1 MLRDRTVRRAGR
13 LAAERKRD
21 VARIEIYTKE
31 WCPYCLKAK
40 ALLRAKDIP
49 YDEIDITTDEPRQA
63 EMVERSGMRSVPQI
77 FLDGDKVG
85 GYDDL
90 ARLNATGELDRRLG
104 RGEGEPLRDVY
115 DVAVVGAGPA
125 GLTAAMYAAR
135 KNLSTIVIALDLGGQ
150 VGLTTEVL
158 NYPGFGAI
166 SGPDL
171 AERYH
176 EQAAKYEIA
185 ELIGERVVGLSVEG
199 RCKVIELE
207 SGRSVRASTV
217 IIATGV
223 QKRRLNVPGERRL
236 TGKGVVYCSTCDG
249 PLFKGSTIAVVGAG
263 NSGLEAAVE
272 MDGVATKV
280 YLVSIGDWT
289 GDAILQDKASA
300 APHVESLR
308 YYEPVAIH
316 GDGKVEGLTV
326 RDVRSGETRRLD
338 VDGVFVEVGLFPNS
352 EFALDLLETSVVGEI
367 AVDKHGATG
376 VRGVFAAGDVTDNRD
391 KQIVV
396 AAGEG
401 ARAALAA
408 FEYLVKQP

>member
-1 MLRDRTVRRAGR
+1 MAH
-13 LAAERKRD
+13 
-21 VARIEIYTKE
+21 IEIYTKE

-40 ALLRAKDIP
+40 ALLRAKDVA
-49 YDEIDITTDEPRQA
+49 YDEIDVTSDEVRQA

-77 FLDGDKVG
+77 FLDGEKVG

-104 RGEGEPLRDVY
+104 RGEEAPLRDVY
-115 DVAVVGAGPA
+115 DVAVLGAGPA

-135 KNLSTIVIALDLGGQ
+135 KNLSAIVVASDLGGQ
-150 VGLTTEVL
+150 VGLTRDIA
-158 NYPGFGAI
+158 NYPGFAAVT
-166 SGPDL
+166 GPDL
-171 AERYH
+171 VDRSY
-176 EQAAKYEIA
+176 EQAAKYGIT
-185 ELIGERVVGLSVEG
+185 ELIGERAVGLSVDG
-199 RCKVIELE
+199 RCKVIDLE
-207 SGRSVRASTV
+207 SGRKVRASTL

-223 QKRRLNVPGERRL
+223 QKRRLDVPGEKRL

-249 PLFKGSTIAVVGAG
+249 PLFKDATIAVVGAG
-263 NSGLEAAVE
+263 NSGLEAAIE
-272 MDGVATKV
+272 MNGVAAKV
-280 YLVSIGDWT
+280 YLITVGEWS
-289 GDAILQDKASA
+289 GDAILKDKASA
-300 APHVESLR
+300 ARTVESLR
-308 YYEPVAIH
+308 YHEVVEIH
-316 GDGKVEGLTV
+316 GDDKVEAITV
-326 RDVRSGETRRLD
+326 RDVRSGESRRIA

-352 EFALDLLETSVVGEI
+352 EFALDLLQTNVAGEI
-367 AVDKHGATG
+367 EVDKRGATG

>member
-1 MLRDRTVRRAGR
+1 MAQ
-13 LAAERKRD
+13 
-21 VARIEIYTKE
+21 IEIYTKQ

-40 ALLRAKDIP
+40 ALLRAKDVA
-49 YDEIDITTDEPRQA
+49 YDEVDVTSDEARQA

-77 FLDGDKVG
+77 FLDGEKVG

-104 RGEGEPLRDVY
+104 RGEGAPLRDVY
-115 DVAVVGAGPA
+115 DVAVIGAGPA

-135 KNLSTIVIALDLGGQ
+135 KNLSTIVIAMDVGGQ
-150 VGLTTEVL
+150 VGLTAEVA
-158 NYPGFGAI
+158 NYPGFDLVT
-166 SGPDL
+166 GPDL
-171 AERYH
+171 ADRYH

-185 ELIGERVVGLSVEG
+185 ELIGESVVGLSLDG

-236 TGKGVVYCSTCDG
+236 TGRGVVYCSTCDG
-249 PLFKGSTIAVVGAG
+249 PLFKGLTIAVVGAG
-263 NSGLEAAVE
+263 NSGLEAAIE
-272 MDGVATKV
+272 MDGVTAKV
-280 YLVSIGDWT
+280 YLVSIGDWI
-289 GDAILQDKASA
+289 GDAILQDKVSA
-300 APHVESLR
+300 AHHIESLR
-308 YYEPVAIH
+308 FHEAVEIH
-316 GDGKVEGLTV
+316 GEDQVEGLTV
-326 RDVRSGETRRLD
+326 RDVRSGETRRLV
-338 VDGVFVEVGLFPNS
+338 VDGVFIEVGLFPNS
-352 EFALDLLETSVVGEI
+352 EFALDLLETNVVGEV
-367 AVDKHGATG
+367 AVDKRGATG

-408 FEYLVKQP
+408 FEYLVKQQ

>member
-1 MLRDRTVRRAGR
+1 M
-13 LAAERKRD
+13 
-21 VARIEIYTKE
+21 ARIEIYTKE

-40 ALLRAKDIP
+40 ALLRAKDVA
-49 YDEIDITTDEPRQA
+49 YDEIDVTSDEVRQA

-77 FLDGDKVG
+77 FLDGERVG

-104 RGEGEPLRDVY
+104 RGAAAPLRDVY
-115 DVAVVGAGPA
+115 DVAVLGAGPA

-135 KNLSTIVIALDLGGQ
+135 KNLSTIVVASDLGGQ
-150 VGLTTEVL
+150 VGLTAEVA
-158 NYPGFGAI
+158 NYPGFDLVT
-166 SGPDL
+166 GPDL
-171 AERYH
+171 VDRYY
-176 EQAAKYEIA
+176 EQAARYGIT
-185 ELIGERVVGLSVEG
+185 ELIGERAVGLSLDG
-199 RCKVIELE
+199 RCKVIDLE
-207 SGRSVRASTV
+207 SGRSVRAATL

-223 QKRRLNVPGERRL
+223 QKRRLGVPGEKRL

-249 PLFKGSTIAVVGAG
+249 PLFRGATIAVVGAG
-263 NSGLEAAVE
+263 NSGLEAAIE
-272 MDGVATKV
+272 MDGVAAKV
-280 YLVSIGDWT
+280 YLVTMAEWI
-289 GDAILQDKASA
+289 GDAILKDKASA
-300 APHVESLR
+300 ARTVESLR
-308 YYEPVAIH
+308 YHELVEIH
-316 GDGKVEGLTV
+316 GDDKVEAITV
-326 RDVRSGETRRLD
+326 RDVRSGETRRIA

-352 EFALDLLETSVVGEI
+352 EFALDLLQTNVAGEI
-367 AVDKHGATG
+367 EVDKRGATG

>member
-1 MLRDRTVRRAGR
+1 MAQ
-13 LAAERKRD
+13 
-21 VARIEIYTKE
+21 IEIYTNQ

-40 ALLRAKDIP
+40 ALLRAKDVA
-49 YDEIDITTDEPRQA
+49 YDEVDVTSDEVRQA

-77 FLDGDKVG
+77 FLDGERVG

-104 RGEGEPLRDVY
+104 RGEGAPLRDVY
-115 DVAVVGAGPA
+115 DVAVIGAGPA

-135 KNLSTIVIALDLGGQ
+135 KSLSTIVIAMDVGGQ
-150 VGLTTEVL
+150 VGLTAEVA
-158 NYPGFGAI
+158 NYPGFDLVT
-166 SGPDL
+166 GPDL
-171 AERYH
+171 ADRYH

-185 ELIGERVVGLSVEG
+185 ELIGERVVGLSLDG
-199 RCKVIELE
+199 RCKVVDLE

-223 QKRRLNVPGERRL
+223 QKRRLDVPGERRL
-236 TGKGVVYCSTCDG
+236 TGRGVVYCSTCDG
-249 PLFKGSTIAVVGAG
+249 PLFKGLTIAVVGAG
-263 NSGLEAAVE
+263 NSGLEAAIE
-272 MDGVATKV
+272 MDAVAAKV

-300 APHVESLR
+300 ARRIESLR
-308 YYEPVAIH
+308 YHEPVEIH
-316 GDGKVEGLTV
+316 GDDEVEGMTV

-338 VDGVFVEVGLFPNS
+338 LDGVFIEVGLFPNS
-352 EFALDLLETSVVGEI
+352 DFALDMLKTNVVGEI
-367 AVDKHGATG
+367 AVDKLGATG

-408 FEYLVKQP
+408 FEYLVKQQ

>member
-1 MLRDRTVRRAGR
+1 MAQ
-13 LAAERKRD
+13 
-21 VARIEIYTKE
+21 IEIYTKQ

-40 ALLRAKDIP
+40 ALLRAKAIA
-49 YDEIDITTDEPRQA
+49 YDEVDVTADEARQN

-77 FLDGDKVG
+77 FLDGEQVG

-90 ARLNATGELDRRLG
+90 AHLNATGELDRRLG
-104 RGEGEPLRDVY
+104 RGEGAPLRDVY

-135 KNLSTIVIALDLGGQ
+135 KNLSTLVIAMDIGGQ
-150 VGLTTEVL
+150 VGLTAEVA
-158 NYPGFGAI
+158 NYPGFD
-166 SGPDL
+166 SVTGPDL
-171 AERYH
+171 ADRYH

-185 ELIGERVVGLSVEG
+185 ELIGERVVGLSLDG
-199 RCKVIELE
+199 RCKVLDLE

-223 QKRRLNVPGERRL
+223 QKRRLDVPGERKL
-236 TGKGVVYCSTCDG
+236 TGRGVVYCSTCDG
-249 PLFKGSTIAVVGAG
+249 PLFKGLTIAVVGAG
-263 NSGLEAAVE
+263 NSGLEAAIE
-272 MDGVATKV
+272 MDAVAAKV
-280 YLVSIGDWT
+280 YLVSIEGWT
-289 GDAILQDKASA
+289 GDAILQDKVSA
-300 APHVESLR
+300 ARHVESLR
-308 YYEPVAIH
+308 NHEPVEIH
-316 GDGKVEGLTV
+316 GDDAVVGMTV

-338 VDGVFVEVGLFPNS
+338 LDGVFIEVGLFPNS
-352 EFALDLLETSVVGEI
+352 EFALDMLETNVVGEI
-367 AVDKHGATG
+367 AVDKRGATG

-408 FEYLVKQP
+408 FEYLVKQK